1 MRTFIGYLKIISLM
15 AYTLTTWGIYMF
27 GLIFV
32 KLLRVRYEPWRNL
45 FMRSWARASA
55 LIFNIKMKV
64 EGEAPKAPFFIV
76 CNHMSYVDIIPLYLQ
91 LRCTFV
97 AKKEVRSWPV
107 LGKMVESV
115 GVIFVDR
122 TRRTDVKRVNE
133 LITNS
138 LNEYQ
143 GLIIFPEGTATGG
156 YNLEPFH
163 ASLLQYPAS
172 ANRPVYTATLHYETG
187 PGDLPAEDSVCF
199 FGGRESFGSHVVKFS
214 QIKGVV
220 CTLRFGAEPVQSADR
235 KELADK
241 LHAEVEKIFEPTSY
255 KGDSENGEQKAHL
268 KPTGHQ

>member
-1 MRTFIGYLKIISLM
+1 MRTFIGYLKIISL
-15 AYTLTTWGIYMF
+15 AVYTLTTWAIYMI
-27 GLIFV
+27 GLGVV
-32 KLLRVRYEPWRNL
+32 KVLRVRYEPWRNL

-107 LGKMVESV
+107 LGKMVDSV

-172 ANRPVYTATLHYETG
+172 TNRPVYTATLHYKTA
-187 PGDLPAEDSVCF
+187 PGDLPAEESVCF

-214 QIKGVV
+214 QIKGVD
-220 CTLRFGAEPVQSADR
+220 CTLRFGPEPVQSTDR

-241 LHAEVEKIFEPTSY
+241 LHEEVKKIFEPTSF
-255 KGDSENGEQKAHL
+255 KKDSAGTKAESNL
-268 KPTGHQ
+268 KPTGQK

>member
-1 MRTFIGYLKIISLM
+1 MRTFIGYLKIFALIV
-15 AYTLTTWGIYMF
+15 YTLTTWGIYMI
-27 GLIFV
+27 GLGIV
-32 KLLRVRYEPWRNL
+32 KFLRVRYEPWRNL

-64 EGEAPKAPFFIV
+64 EGEPPEAPFFIV
-76 CNHMSYVDIIPLYLQ
+76 CNHMSYVDIIPLFLK

-143 GLIIFPEGTATGG
+143 GLIVFPEGTSTGG
-156 YNLEPFH
+156 FKLEPFH
-163 ASLLQYPAS
+163 ASLLQYPADT
-172 ANRPVYTATLHYETG
+172 NRPVHVASLHYKTA
-187 PGDLPAEDSVCF
+187 PGEMPAVDSVCF

-214 QIKGVV
+214 QIKRVD
-220 CTLRFGAEPVQSADR
+220 CTLRFGPEPVQSSDR

-241 LHAEVEKIFEPTSY
+241 LHTEVEKIFEPTSSIENS
-255 KGDSENGEQKAHL
+255 DTSEQENHL
-268 KPTGHQ
+268 KPTGHK